1 MSVKLVLL
9 KSGEQVISDVKQI
22 FSGEKVNGFLFENPL
37 VVHTD
42 VGNLLLTE
50 DGVQT
55 PDKLGVRLESWIALS
70 AEKKMVVSKDWI
82 VTYVD
87 PIKELLE
94 MYEECTDGGEEDGEV
109 SFTEE

>member
-9 KSGEQVISDVKQI
+9 KSGEQVIADLKELVAEAKI
-22 FSGEKVNGFLFENPL
+22 YGFLFQNPL
-37 VVHTD
+37 VVQTD

-70 AEKKMVVSKDWI
+70 ADTKMIVPKDWI
-82 VTYVD
+82 VTYVN

-94 MYEECTDGGEEDGEV
+94 MYEECTNGDSDADQV
-109 SFTEE
+109 SFTKE